1 VASVTG
7 AVDGAVEGSVTVDVG
22 AGSVAATVV
31 AGATTVAVVVVPGLS
46 VAAVARLS
54 GLPDEHADPA
64 RRQTSKAA
72 AGDRIRRLWPAP
84 TCPHGHLRNHYRARP
99 VDSFVTVTTQG
110 TTQGSTQAATRGRV
124 HVQTGAK
131 RVRVYLGGEVVA
143 DTTRPLL
150 VWEIPYYPTYYV
162 PVGDVRADALVPTG
176 ETKHSPSRGDGT
188 VYTVKVGNGEAASAA
203 LRYPESPIEE
213 LRDAVRFEWDAMDA
227 WFEEDEEVYFHPRSP
242 QTRVDILPSSR
253 TVRVEV
259 DGVVLAES
267 THPHVLFETGLPP
280 RWYLP
285 KVDVRLDRLTATD
298 TTTNC
303 PYKGTANY
311 WSARIGDRV
320 VDDIAWWYRTP
331 LPESERIAGLVCF
344 YNERVDLF
352 IDGELQERPKT
363 KFS

>member
-1 VASVTG
+1 MGSVTG
-7 AVDGAVEGSVTVDVG
+7 AAVGSVTTVVG
-22 AGSVAATVV
+22 AGSLAAAVVGGATIVVALAVAAV
-31 AGATTVAVVVVPGLS
+31 S

-54 GLPDEHADPA
+54 GSPDEHADPA
-64 RRQTSKAA
+64 NKQTSSAA
-72 AGDRIRRLWPAP
+72 AGDRIRRLWPALTRSP
-84 TCPHGHLRNHYRARP
+84 GHLRNHYGARP
-99 VDSFVTVTTQG
+99 VDSFVTEK
-110 TTQGSTQAATRGRV
+110 SRGRV
-124 HVQTGAK
+124 RVETGAK
-131 RVRVYLGGEVVA
+131 RIRVYLGGEVVA

-150 VWEIPYYPTYYV
+150 VWEAPYYPTYYL
-162 PVGDVRADALVPTG
+162 PLGDVRADALVPTG
-176 ETKHSPSRGDGT
+176 ETRHSPSRGDGT
-188 VYTVKVGNGEAASAA
+188 VYTVKAGNAEAASAA

-213 LRDAVRFEWDAMDA
+213 LRDAARFEWDAMDA
-227 WFEEDEEVYFHPRSP
+227 WFEEDEEVYFHPRNP
-242 QTRVDILPSSR
+242 QTRVEILPSSR

-285 KVDVRLDRLTATD
+285 KVDVRLSRLTPTG

-311 WSARIGDRV
+311 WSAHIGDRV
-320 VDDIAWWYRTP
+320 DDDIAWWYRTP
-331 LPESERIAGLVCF
+331 LPESEGIAGLVCF